1 MFWGYQW
8 IWAVARRKLGF
19 DSRPTAQRTLV
30 LKRYSYKTAPALETS
45 CNRQIKAEVWIPYV
59 MLAGSYSAARRL
71 NLRDQAKSCADIV
84 ESAGMVLALR
94 LNMLHYPVQSREQA
108 QTSVSR
114 FHAVLLV
121 LAVSSSSS
129 RDRMTSKFNLLS
141 ETGDIPIVESWKS
154 ERLAR
159 VPKFSSS
166 KRLQLSNKV
175 KGSIDRAQG
184 SECLGVHISAIQLN
198 MFSRKSSAVLVGF
211 LNWLYQCISSPLSS
225 KDAFLR

>member
-1 MFWGYQW
+1 
-8 IWAVARRKLGF
+8 
-19 DSRPTAQRTLV
+19 
-30 LKRYSYKTAPALETS
+30 
-45 CNRQIKAEVWIPYV
+45 
-59 MLAGSYSAARRL
+59 
-71 NLRDQAKSCADIV
+71 
-84 ESAGMVLALR
+84 
-94 LNMLHYPVQSREQA
+94 
-108 QTSVSR
+108 
-114 FHAVLLV
+114 
-121 LAVSSSSS
+121 
-129 RDRMTSKFNLLS
+129 MTSKFNLLS